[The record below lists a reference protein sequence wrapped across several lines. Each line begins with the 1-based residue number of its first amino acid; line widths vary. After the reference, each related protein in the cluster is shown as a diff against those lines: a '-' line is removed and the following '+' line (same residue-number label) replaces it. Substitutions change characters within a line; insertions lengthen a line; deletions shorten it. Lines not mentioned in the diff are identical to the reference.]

1 MRDLNLQGAI
11 QGQSWYEVAV
21 RAGVALLCGLI
32 VIAIYRSTRPP
43 SHVNST
49 FPPTLL
55 LLAVLIAIVAQVIGN
70 NVALAF
76 SLVGALSIV
85 RFRTVVRDTQ
95 DTAFVIFSV
104 VIGMAAGV
112 GAFTVAAIGLVTGGL
127 AAAIMRTKS
136 GGGWTDSDASLL
148 IRVNLGA
155 DPTKLLTPT
164 FQKFLAESDVTGVVT
179 AKQGAAIDYTYR
191 VRLKSEVHPSSLV
204 KELNQLDGVQTV
216 ELRRTD
222 SADF

>member
-1 MRDLNLQGAI
+1 MRELNVQGVI
-11 QGQSWYEVAV
+11 QAQTWSDVAL
-21 RAGVALLCGLI
+21 RAGVALFCGLI
-32 VIAIYRSTRPP
+32 VIAIYRSTRPA
-43 SHVNST
+43 SQVNST

-112 GAFTVAAIGLVTGGL
+112 GAFTVAAIGLVTGGV
-127 AAAIMRTKS
+127 AAAIMRTNG
-136 GGGWTDSDASLL
+136 GGGWTDTDASLL

-164 FQKFLAESDVTGVVT
+164 FQKFLSESDVTGVVT

-191 VRLKSEVHPSSLV
+191 VRFKPDLHPSGLV

-216 ELRRTD
+216 ELRRND
-222 SADF
+222 SVDF